1 MQNLLIN
8 RQIEIIDNRKIEIT
22 HDLMIWSMAT
32 PCWSWDRILNSVGVG
47 KNDPPWAE
55 AMDGQKIILKRK
67 TRQISLINENSVL
80 KHQINKELTVQNNK
94 CDIGIFPLGYKTIDA
109 ISSRARG

>member
-1 MQNLLIN
+1 
-8 RQIEIIDNRKIEIT
+8 
-22 HDLMIWSMAT
+22 MAT
-32 PCWSWDRILNSVGVG
+32 PHWSWDRILDSVGTG

-80 KHQINKELTVQNNK
+80 GHQINKELTV
-94 CDIGIFPLGYKTIDA
+94 
-109 ISSRARG
+109 